1 MTVAEFCIYLLSH
14 YPSDAKIFIYG
25 GDEEYHSDDYDCE
38 TEIWFTEEDKETH
51 VYI

>member
-14 YPSDAKIFIYG
+14 YPSDAKIFVYG
-25 GDEEYHSDDYDCE
+25 GDEAYHSDDYDCE
-38 TEIWFTEEDKETH
+38 TDIWFIEEEGKTY